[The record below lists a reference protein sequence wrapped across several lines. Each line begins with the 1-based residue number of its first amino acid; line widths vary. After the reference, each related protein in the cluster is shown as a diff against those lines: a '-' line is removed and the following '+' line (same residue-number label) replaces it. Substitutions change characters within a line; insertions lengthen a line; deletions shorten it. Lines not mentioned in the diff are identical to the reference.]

1 MTDPLPP
8 SDTLAHWL
16 ALTTAEFVPV
26 RFPGTERMAFR
37 FCPQTLTVEIQQR
50 GEKYYFP
57 LAVYVPKS
65 AIDISV
71 KA

>member
-1 MTDPLPP
+1 MTETGP
-8 SDTLAHWL
+8 STDVITHWL
-16 ALTTAEFVPV
+16 ALATAEFVPV

-37 FCPQTLTVEIQQR
+37 FCPLTMTVEIQQR

-57 LAVYVPKS
+57 LAAYVSKS